1 MNELFQKWLEARFSV
16 PGMIACGVAPAN
28 AEGSCLSADENFSV
42 GKMSQILSM
51 VQNTRELPGAEN
63 APVRW
68 HTWVFANGK
77 VRSVTRPD
85 GWTFAAAVRINSDA
99 AQILDPL
106 AEEFIALKEEAV
118 APVAAAVA

>member
-28 AEGSCLSADENFSV
+28 TEGACLSADENFSV
-42 GKMSQILSM
+42 EKMSQILSM
-51 VQNTRELPGAEN
+51 VQNTRELPGVETAT
-63 APVRW
+63 VRW
-68 HTWVFANGK
+68 HTWIFANGK

-85 GWTFAAAVRINSDA
+85 GWTFAVAVRANSDA

-106 AEEFIALKEEAV
+106 AEEFIALK
-118 APVAAAVA
+118 PAAIVTV